1 MTRFARRP
9 RMLPVPT
16 VPVRLL
22 PARMI
27 PARMILGLLVPLLLA
42 GCVAIPTSG
51 RVVAG
56 GDVAQQGARAALR
69 VTAAG
74 PADGADERQ
83 VVEGFLAAVA
93 GLDDFV
99 VARQFLAPEALSWR
113 PGDQTVVHADVA
125 TFAPTVRGGSDGTA
139 SLAVQVDVVARID
152 EAGRYVEQVPTP
164 EELEF
169 DLVRLDG
176 QWRIAGL
183 PPGVLVAEVD
193 AARVLRPF
201 EVYFLDP
208 TRRYLV
214 PDVRWF
220 PQLTQSATS
229 LVRALL
235 GGPSAPYLRALVS
248 AAPAG
253 TRLDLPT
260 VQVVDGVATVDLTAE
275 VLSADPEERALLQAQ
290 LRETL
295 RAVPGVSSVTVT
307 VDGSPLDP
315 PDGPDLVAAAPL
327 VVDPGVDDRPF
338 VLGTLPVAEADLGDR
353 PADGPPS
360 DADPEASVD
369 PAVPVDPGASP
380 DPDAPVDPSAPPVPA
395 PLLLGEDGRPL
406 APAGSSVLRL
416 DDLELVPVPGTDALA
431 REISSGLAV
440 TQDGSRVAGLDAAR
454 RSLWVQ
460 QPGGSPLELLSGRG
474 ELIAPSFD
482 PPPLAWVWTVEAGS
496 PGTAQVPTVLAAT
509 TAAEEVEARWLLP
522 GDDVRS
528 LRVSRDGTRVLVV
541 VAHLDGSVDV
551 QVRGIRRDP
560 GGRPLSLSLAAFA
573 VAPELDDAVDAAWV
587 ADDQVVVLGRVGEE
601 AVRPVLSR
609 VGGTTDALAPTPG
622 AVSVSAGSGV
632 RSIVVGTA
640 DGTVL
645 RRSGSL
651 WLDGPRGVSPVF
663 PG

>member
-1 MTRFARRP
+1 MTRGRVAAV
-9 RMLPVPT
+9 VP
-16 VPVRLL
+16 LL
-22 PARMI
+22 S
-27 PARMILGLLVPLLLA
+27 GLLIPVLLA
-42 GCVAIPTSG
+42 GCVSIPTSG

-56 GDVAQQGARAALR
+56 GDVGQQGARAALR

-74 PADGADERQ
+74 PADGADERE

-93 GLDDFV
+93 GLDEFS
-99 VARQFLAPEALSWR
+99 VAREFLAPDALSWR

-125 TFAPTVRGGSDGTA
+125 TFAPTVRAGSDGTA
-139 SLAVQVDVVARID
+139 SLSVQVDVVARID
-152 EAGRYVEQVPTP
+152 EAGRYVEQAPTK
-164 EELEF
+164 EELPF
-169 DLVRLDG
+169 DLVRVDG
-176 QWRIAGL
+176 QWRIAEL
-183 PPGVLVAEVD
+183 PPGVLVGEVD

-208 TRRYLV
+208 TDRYLV

-235 GGPSAPYLRALVS
+235 GGPSAPYLGALGS

-260 VQVVDGVATVDLTAE
+260 VQVVDGVATVDLTDE
-275 VLSADPEERALLQAQ
+275 VLQADREERALLQAQ

-307 VDGSPLDP
+307 VDGSPLRS
-315 PDGPDLVAAAPL
+315 PDGPDLVEAPVL

-338 VLGTLPVAEADLGDR
+338 VLGSLPAAEAAEAADAAEAAEADVGAR
-353 PADGPPS
+353 PEGEPS
-360 DADPEASVD
+360 ATPD
-369 PAVPVDPGASP
+369 PAVTP
-380 DPDAPVDPSAPPVPA
+380 DPASSAEPSASTDPLAPQVPT
-395 PLLLGEDGRPL
+395 PLVLGDDGRPL
-406 APAGSSVLRL
+406 APEGSSVLRL
-416 DDLELVPVPGTDALA
+416 DNLELVPVEGTEALA
-431 REISSGLAV
+431 AEISTGLAA
-440 TQDGSRVAGLDAAR
+440 TQDGSTVAGLDATR

-460 QPGGSPLELLSGRG
+460 QPGGSPLELVSGRG
-474 ELIAPSFD
+474 ELVAPSFD
-482 PPPLAWVWTVEAGS
+482 PSPLAWVWTVAAGS

-509 TAAEEVEARWLLP
+509 TSAEEVEARWLLP
-522 GDDVRS
+522 GDEVRS
-528 LRVSRDGTRVLVV
+528 LRVSRDGARVLVV

-551 QVRGIRRDP
+551 EVRGIRRDA
-560 GGRPLSLSLAAFA
+560 GGQPLSLSQAAFA
-573 VAPELDDAVDAAWV
+573 VAPELSDAVDASWV

-601 AVRPVLSR
+601 AMRPVLSR
-609 VGGTTDALAPTPG
+609 VGGTTDPLAPTPG

-651 WLDGPRGVSPVF
+651 WLDGPRGVSPMF